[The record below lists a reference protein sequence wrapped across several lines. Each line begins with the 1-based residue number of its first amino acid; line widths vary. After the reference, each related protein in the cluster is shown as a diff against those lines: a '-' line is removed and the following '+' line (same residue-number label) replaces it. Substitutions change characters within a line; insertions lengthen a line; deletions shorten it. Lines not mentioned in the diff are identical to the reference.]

1 MLFSRFCWL
10 TPIKD
15 RGAETIGKALLERV
29 LLDMAMFPVVL
40 RSDRAQEFTSSVIGY
55 MNSQLEIKHVLGST
69 YHPQSQGLVE
79 RMHRT
84 MKAVITALCHD
95 HPQKWVAMMPYA
107 QCVLG
112 ILPLGALGGR
122 SP

>member
-1 MLFSRFCWL
+1 
-10 TPIKD
+10 
-15 RGAETIGKALLERV
+15 
-29 LLDMAMFPVVL
+29 
-40 RSDRAQEFTSSVIGY
+40 

-107 QCVLG
+107 QSVLLSL
-112 ILPLGALGGR
+112 IHI
-122 SP
+122 